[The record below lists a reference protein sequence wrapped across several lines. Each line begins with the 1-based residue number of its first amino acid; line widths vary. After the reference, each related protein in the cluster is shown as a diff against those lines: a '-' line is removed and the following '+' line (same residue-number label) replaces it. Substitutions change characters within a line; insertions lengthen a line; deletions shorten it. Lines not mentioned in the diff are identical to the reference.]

1 MAGRP
6 TARRYAQAAF
16 ELALEHD
23 AVDKWSE
30 DLDLMAD
37 AMGDG
42 DFFALLEAPQVP
54 VRVKY
59 QGIDTVLV
67 GISLLARN
75 LASVL
80 VDHRSVRFAG
90 AIRDEF
96 RALADAHNGVARA
109 EVVTAV
115 PIQDAERQRVTQLLG
130 ELVGAKIEATER
142 VDPEIVGG
150 IIARVGDHLID
161 GSVRTRL
168 ADMRAALAAQPPDIQ
183 AENQSN

>member
-6 TARRYAQAAF
+6 TARRYAQAVF

-23 AVDKWSE
+23 AVDQWLN

-37 AMGDG
+37 TMGDG
-42 DFFALLEAPQVP
+42 DFFGLLEAPQVP
-54 VRVKY
+54 IRVKF
-59 QGIDTVLV
+59 QGIDTVLA
-67 GISLLARN
+67 GTSQLARN

-80 VDHRSVRFAG
+80 VDHRSVRFTG
-90 AIRDEF
+90 GIRDEF
-96 RALADAHNGVARA
+96 RALADAHNGIARA

-115 PIQDAERQRVTQLLG
+115 AMEDAERERVGKLLG
-130 ELVGAKIEATER
+130 ELVGANILTTER
-142 VDPEIVGG
+142 VDPDIIGG

-168 ADMRAALAAQPPDIQ
+168 ADLRAALAAPPVDVQ
-183 AENQSN
+183 QDS

>member
-6 TARRYAQAAF
+6 TARRYAQAVF

-23 AVDKWSE
+23 AVDQWLN
-30 DLDLMAD
+30 DIDLMAD
-37 AMGDG
+37 AMGSE

-59 QGIDTVLV
+59 RGIDTVMA
-67 GISLLARN
+67 GASQLARN
-75 LASVL
+75 LASLL

-90 AIRDEF
+90 AIRDQF

-115 PIQDAERQRVTQLLG
+115 AMEDAERERVSKLLG
-130 ELVGAKIEATER
+130 ELVGANVVTAER
-142 VDPEIVGG
+142 VDPDIIGG
-150 IIARVGDHLID
+150 IIARVGDHLFD
-161 GSVRTRL
+161 GSVKTRL
-168 ADMRAALAAQPPDIQ
+168 ADMRAALAAPPVDLQ
-183 AENQSN
+183 QDS

>member
-6 TARRYAQAAF
+6 TARRYAQAVF
-16 ELALEHD
+16 ELALEHN
-23 AVDKWSE
+23 AVDQWSS

-37 AMGDG
+37 VMGSG

-54 VRVKY
+54 LRVKY
-59 QGIDTVLV
+59 QGIDTVMA
-67 GISLLARN
+67 GASQLARN

-115 PIQDAERQRVTQLLG
+115 AMEDAERERVSQLLG
-130 ELVGAKIEATER
+130 DLVGAKVETTER
-142 VDPEIVGG
+142 VDPEIIGG

-168 ADMRAALAAQPPDIQ
+168 ADMRAALAAPPVGMQQD
-183 AENQSN
+183 S

>member
-6 TARRYAQAAF
+6 TARRYARAVF
-16 ELALEHD
+16 DLALEGD
-23 AVDKWSE
+23 TVEQWSS
-30 DLDLMAD
+30 DLDLLAE
-37 AMGDG
+37 AMGAE

-59 QGIDTVLV
+59 QGIDTVLA
-67 GISLLARN
+67 GASQLARN

-96 RALADAHNGVARA
+96 QALADAHNGIARA

-115 PIQDAERQRVTQLLG
+115 AMKDAERERVDVLLG
-130 ELVGAKIEATER
+130 ELVGAKVVATER
-142 VDPEIVGG
+142 VDPEIIGG
-150 IIARVGDHLID
+150 IVARVGDHLID
-161 GSVRTRL
+161 GSVKTRL
-168 ADMRAALAAQPPDIQ
+168 ADMRAAMAVPPADMKADIKQ
-183 AENQSN
+183 D

>member
-6 TARRYAQAAF
+6 TARRYAQAVF

-23 AVDKWSE
+23 TVDQWSN

-37 AMGDG
+37 VMGDG

-54 VRVKY
+54 DRVKY
-59 QGIDTVLV
+59 QGIDTVLA
-67 GISLLARN
+67 GASQLARN

-80 VDHRSVRFAG
+80 VDHGTVRFVG

-115 PIQDAERQRVTQLLG
+115 ALEDAERERVSQLLG
-130 ELVGAKIEATER
+130 ELVGAKVETTER
-142 VDPEIVGG
+142 VDPEIIGG

-168 ADMRAALAAQPPDIQ
+168 ADMRAALAAPPVDVQ
-183 AENQSN
+183 QDS

>member
-6 TARRYAQAAF
+6 TARRYAQAVF

-23 AVDKWSE
+23 AVDQWLN
-30 DLDLMAD
+30 DIDLMAD
-37 AMGDG
+37 AMWSE

-59 QGIDTVLV
+59 RGIDTVMA
-67 GISLLARN
+67 GASQLARN

-90 AIRDEF
+90 AIRDQF

-115 PIQDAERQRVTQLLG
+115 AMEDAERERVSKLLG
-130 ELVGAKIEATER
+130 ELVGANVVTTER
-142 VDPEIVGG
+142 VDPDIIGG
-150 IIARVGDHLID
+150 IIARVGDHLFD
-161 GSVRTRL
+161 GSVKTRL
-168 ADMRAALAAQPPDIQ
+168 ADMRAALAAPPVDLQ
-183 AENQSN
+183 QDS

>member
-6 TARRYAQAAF
+6 TARRYAQAVF

-23 AVDKWSE
+23 AVDEWLN
-30 DLDLMAD
+30 DIDLMAD
-37 AMGDG
+37 AMGSE

-59 QGIDTVLV
+59 RGIDTVMA
-67 GISLLARN
+67 GASQLARN

-90 AIRDEF
+90 AIRDQF

-115 PIQDAERQRVTQLLG
+115 AMEDAERERVSKLLG
-130 ELVGAKIEATER
+130 ELVSANVVTTER
-142 VDPEIVGG
+142 VDPDIIGG
-150 IIARVGDHLID
+150 IIARVGDHLFD
-161 GSVRTRL
+161 GSVKTRL
-168 ADMRAALAAQPPDIQ
+168 ADMRAALAAPPVDLRQ
-183 AENQSN
+183 DS

>member
-6 TARRYAQAAF
+6 TARRYARAVF

-23 AVDKWSE
+23 AVDQWLG

-37 AMGDG
+37 AMGSE

-59 QGIDTVLV
+59 QGIDTVMV
-67 GISLLARN
+67 GASQLARN

-80 VDHRSVRFAG
+80 VGHRSVRFAG

-96 RALADAHNGVARA
+96 LALADAHNGIARA
-109 EVVTAV
+109 EVITAV
-115 PIQDAERQRVTQLLG
+115 AMENAERERVGQLLG
-130 ELVGAKIEATER
+130 ELVGAKVETTER
-142 VDPEIVGG
+142 VDPEIIAG
-150 IIARVGDHLID
+150 IVARVGDHLID
-161 GSVRTRL
+161 GSVKTRL
-168 ADMRAALAAQPPDIQ
+168 ADMRAAMAAPPANFQ
-183 AENQSN
+183 QNQ

>member
-6 TARRYAQAAF
+6 TARRYARAAF

-23 AVDKWSE
+23 AVDKWTA
-30 DLDLMAD
+30 DLDAMAE
-37 AMGDG
+37 AMGDS
-42 DFFALLEAPQVP
+42 DFFGLLEAPQVP

-59 QGIDTVLV
+59 QGIDTVLA
-67 GISLLARN
+67 GISQLARN
-75 LASVL
+75 LALVL

-96 RALADAHNGVARA
+96 QALADAHNGVARA
-109 EVVTAV
+109 EVITAV
-115 PIQDAERQRVTQLLG
+115 PIQDAERERVNRLLG
-130 ELVGAKIEATER
+130 ELVGARIESTER

-168 ADMRAALAAQPPDIQ
+168 ADMRVALAAQPADLQ
-183 AENQSN
+183 EN

>member
-1 MAGRP
+1 VAGWP
-6 TARRYAQAAF
+6 TARRYARAVF

-23 AVDKWSE
+23 AVDQWSN
-30 DLDLMAD
+30 DLDLMAE
-37 AMGDG
+37 AMGDE
-42 DFFALLEAPQVP
+42 DFFGLLEAPQVP
-54 VRVKY
+54 DRVKY
-59 QGIDTVLV
+59 QGIDTVMIGSSQL
-67 GISLLARN
+67 GRN

-90 AIRDEF
+90 AIREEF

-115 PIQDAERQRVTQLLG
+115 AMEDSERERVSQLLG
-130 ELVGAKIEATER
+130 EMVGANVETTER
-142 VDPEIVGG
+142 VDPEIIGG

-168 ADMRAALAAQPPDIQ
+168 ADMRAALAAPPVDMRRD
-183 AENQSN
+183 S

>member
-6 TARRYAQAAF
+6 TARRYAQAVF

-23 AVDKWSE
+23 AVDQWLN
-30 DLDLMAD
+30 DIDLMAD
-37 AMGDG
+37 AMGSE

-59 QGIDTVLV
+59 RGIDTVMA
-67 GISLLARN
+67 GASQLARN

-90 AIRDEF
+90 AIRDQF

-115 PIQDAERQRVTQLLG
+115 AMEDAERERVSKLLG
-130 ELVGAKIEATER
+130 ELVSANVVTTER
-142 VDPEIVGG
+142 VDPDIIGG
-150 IIARVGDHLID
+150 IIARVGDHLFD
-161 GSVRTRL
+161 GSVKTRL
-168 ADMRAALAAQPPDIQ
+168 ADMRAALAAPPVDLQ
-183 AENQSN
+183 QDS

>member
-6 TARRYAQAAF
+6 TARRYARAVF

-23 AVDKWSE
+23 AVDQWSD

-37 AMGDG
+37 TMGDR

-54 VRVKY
+54 LRVKY
-59 QGIDTVLV
+59 QGIDAVLAGV
-67 GISLLARN
+67 SQLARN

-80 VDHRSVRFAG
+80 VDRRSVRFAG

-115 PIQDAERQRVTQLLG
+115 AMENAERERVSQLLG
-130 ELVGAKIEATER
+130 GLVGAKIEITER
-142 VDPEIVGG
+142 VDPEIIGG

-168 ADMRAALAAQPPDIQ
+168 ADMRAALAGPPVDFQ
-183 AENQSN
+183 QNS